1 MSETNKK
8 FAMSGVFAAALTP
21 LDDTLEP
28 DPAGLVAH
36 AEWLLSN
43 GCDGVAL
50 LGTTGEANSF
60 SLEQRLAIVE
70 AATAL
75 PRGQVM
81 IGTGCAALT
90 DSVRLTKAAL
100 AAGFNHVLML
110 PPFYYKNLPD
120 DGVFRAFAET
130 IERVGDGS
138 LRIYL
143 YHFPQMSAVPISLD
157 VIGRLLSAYPDTIA
171 GLKDSS
177 GDWDNTSTILRE
189 FPDLATF
196 AGTERYLL
204 DNLRAGGPGCISAT
218 TNVSAPMAQAV
229 HAAWRADDAAEADA
243 RQQALTAA
251 RLAIQAYPAI
261 PALKYL
267 TSRRTG
273 KSGWLNLLPPLI
285 DLDNARRDS
294 LVAELGELGFF
305 DAVPQM
311 QAKAA

>member
-1 MSETNKK
+1 
-8 FAMSGVFAAALTP
+8 MSGVFAAALTP
-21 LDDTLEP
+21 LNDALEP
-28 DPAGLVAH
+28 DFPGLVAH
-36 AEWLLSN
+36 AEWLLAN

-60 SLEQRLAIVE
+60 SLEQRLGIVE

-75 PRGQVM
+75 PRERVL

-90 DSVRLTKAAL
+90 DSVRLTNAAL
-100 AAGFNHVLML
+100 TAGFPHVLML

-130 IERVGDGS
+130 IERVGDAS
-138 LRIYL
+138 LRVYL

-157 VIGRLLSAYPDTIA
+157 VIGRLLAAYPGTIA

-177 GDWDNTSTILRE
+177 GDWDNTSAILRE
-189 FPDLATF
+189 YPDLATF
-196 AGTERYLL
+196 SGTERNLL

-229 HAAWRADDAAEADA
+229 HGAWQAGDAAEADA
-243 RQQALTAA
+243 RQAALTEV

-267 TSRRTG
+267 TCRRTG
-273 KSGWLNLLPPLI
+273 LDGWLNLLPPLV
-285 DLDNARRDS
+285 DLDETRRAA
-294 LVAELGELGFF
+294 LVAELTGLGFF